1 VHVTR
6 FVTLSAR
13 HDSPRDAVRRA
24 RGHCFALCAFD
35 VADYTG
41 GTPSCS
47 CGYARMARCPFPF
60 ESHRRKCNF
69 NDSDGIASSHAAAGD
84 VTKMRADSSNS
95 AQLTWRFH
103 SRRPDAVLDANLR
116 ALRPTIVSRR
126 ELREG
131 RDRERERERESR
143 PNGISE
149 RALRPRKD
157 QSNNFLLPS
166 ESCVQR
172 EAI

>member
-1 VHVTR
+1 MSDRALRVSIMNLGKKARSAAIPRTVHVTR
-6 FVTLSAR
+6 FVTLLAC

-47 CGYARMARCPFPF
+47 CGYARMVRCPF
-60 ESHRRKCNF
+60 ESRRRKCNF

-116 ALRPTIVSRR
+116 ALR
-126 ELREG
+126 
-131 RDRERERERESR
+131 RDDRVT
-143 PNGISE
+143 P
-149 RALRPRKD
+149 
-157 QSNNFLLPS
+157 
-166 ESCVQR
+166 
-172 EAI
+172 